1 LSSTKRISRL
11 NNDNDLLSSCVE
23 DDGVLFDVFVDVD
36 DGRGWARCERIT
48 DCIRDVWLVALVV
61 RLSKSRCRDGE
72 AMPSECRVSHKQINR
87 LPAELP
93 PPTKTQ
99 MHLTLKSCLPSM
111 TLYIAMSGGSP
122 PRLPRHTL
130 ERQQYKYKKDLP
142 L

>member
-1 LSSTKRISRL
+1 MRTDYRLYPRRVAGGTGCTIVKIS
-11 NNDNDLLSSCVE
+11 
-23 DDGVLFDVFVDVD
+23 FV
-36 DGRGWARCERIT
+36 G
-48 DCIRDVWLVALVV
+48 
-61 RLSKSRCRDGE
+61 RDGE